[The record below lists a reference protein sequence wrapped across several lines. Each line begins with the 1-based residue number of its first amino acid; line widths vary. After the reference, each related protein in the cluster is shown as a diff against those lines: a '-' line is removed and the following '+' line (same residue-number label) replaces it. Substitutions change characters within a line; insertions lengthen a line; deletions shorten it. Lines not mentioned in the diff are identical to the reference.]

1 MVPLLSY
8 AGETLESVKKM
19 NEGKAAKLVKTLAG
33 HKDIKAVV
41 LNPIAD
47 ALHVPTTCKN
57 KADKLT
63 FLIDAIRTGPNAL
76 D

>member
-1 MVPLLSY
+1 MD
-8 AGETLESVKKM
+8 
-19 NEGKAAKLVKTLAG
+19 EGKAAKLVKTLAG
-33 HKDIKAVV
+33 HKDIKAVA

-63 FLIDAIRTGPNAL
+63 FLIDAIRTGA
-76 D
+76 

>member
-1 MVPLLSY
+1 MVPLLAY

-19 NEGKAAKLVKTLAG
+19 DEGKAAKLVQTLAG
-33 HKDIKAVV
+33 HKGIKAVA

-63 FLIDAIRTGPNAL
+63 FLIDAIRTGA
-76 D
+76 

>member
-19 NEGKAAKLVKTLAG
+19 DEGKAAKLVKTLAG
-33 HKDIKAVV
+33 HKDIKAVAV
-41 LNPIAD
+41 NPIAD

-63 FLIDAIRTGPNAL
+63 FLIDAIRKGA
-76 D
+76 